1 MGRFQARR
9 VWSLICEFPSTPVK
23 IKPGICRGHDKAML
37 RTEFH
42 AKIFQ
47 MALGRATRHDCDE

>member
-1 MGRFQARR
+1 
-9 VWSLICEFPSTPVK
+9 LICEFPSTPVK